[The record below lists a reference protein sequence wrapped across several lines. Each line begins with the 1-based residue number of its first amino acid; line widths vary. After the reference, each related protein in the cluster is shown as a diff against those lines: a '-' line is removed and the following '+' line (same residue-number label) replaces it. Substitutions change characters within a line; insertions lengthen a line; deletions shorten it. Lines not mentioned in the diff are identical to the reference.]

1 MFNEQHRKE
10 MPVGGVLGISGG
22 VARFIP
28 PASDVYSIGRSLRFD
43 SSSSPSLTRTPR
55 IAGNRRTWTW
65 SGWVK
70 LCEKP
75 SSQYVTIF
83 CAGAGGSDSD
93 LIRLNYDS
101 SGNLSLAAWNTDP
114 IINTDNVFEDFG
126 SWYHIVVT
134 MDTGNGT
141 ASNRAK
147 IYINGT
153 EATYTTDNRSSISNL
168 DTAWNNTNL
177 HAIGLLT
184 NSSGYHPNAYFADI
198 QSLDGLAYD
207 PSYFGKLDEFGIWQ
221 PKNYAGSYGTNGF
234 HLALTDNNSDAAL
247 GSDTSNSTYTS
258 NNTLNFNTATWTGN
272 GSAQKIDVGFQPDFV
287 WIKQRGNNGAHMLF
301 DSVRGATKRLVAN
314 QTLTEGTVQGVT
326 YFDSAG
332 FSLGNDA
339 DCNANSVT
347 HVGWAWKAGGA
358 PVSNTEGSVT
368 ARVSANPEY
377 GFSVITATQAAA
389 SGLGC
394 NVGHG
399 LGTAPAM
406 YIVKDRDAATAWGV
420 YHQGLGSAGKALQ
433 LNSTTGEVTTSGY
446 FNDTAPTS
454 SVLTVGAGVGL
465 EGDDFVCYAW
475 SEISGFSKFGTYTG
489 NGSSTGPT
497 ITTGFKPA
505 LVVYKR
511 TDANGYWRLMDNKRD
526 PANPAYHVLFA
537 NTSDA
542 ESTSQG
548 SDQYDV
554 DFLSDGFQIKTDLA
568 SSNASGGSFVYMAFA
583 ENPGNDFE
591 VNNMTASVG
600 VTTASSGFDALT
612 YSGTGASQS
621 ISSLAFSP
629 GLLWIKERDTDG
641 YHHKLVDSVRG
652 STRTLRSSSSGQEF
666 TNTNQVTSFN
676 ADGFSLGADNSFPGD
691 LECNQSG
698 KNYVAWAWKAGD
710 STSSNTDGTITS
722 EVSVSQDYGFSIVS
736 YTGTNSAGSVG
747 HGLNSAPSFWIQKA
761 RSQSTDNWSIYHSD
775 LGPDEYLKF
784 TSDAST
790 SSSGFWGAGPTSS
803 VMNLSAG
810 NYINDQSVTYI
821 AYCWTEKPK
830 FSKFGVYKGNASDT
844 GSIVTTG
851 FKPEF
856 VLIKGTSAS
865 RDWWM
870 YDSARDSIN
879 PNMARLSP
887 NSSGKEATNV
897 YAIDFLDNGFQL
909 KTSDVALNGSENY
922 VYAAFAGDFTSSDGD
937 SFVDTPEQRSGQTA
951 SGNGGDIV
959 GNYATFNPLSQQYN
973 LAVHNLNN
981 GNLQNGPGNKGNYAL
996 EISTIAAPP
1005 SGKWYWEMTLEGN
1018 GSAERRMIGIMAE
1031 DADFGA
1037 YIPHDNSTDGLLAIW
1052 CLTGQIIINGSK
1064 SSYTSAINAP
1074 NTIGVALDQDNG
1086 AVNFYKN
1093 GTALGSQSLPTN
1105 MQDKG
1110 IVAAVSSIYDEE
1122 IIIANFGQR
1131 PFKNTPPSGYK
1142 SLTTG
1147 NISDSTVKKGAQ
1159 YFTSKLYDGT
1169 GGSQTVTS
1177 LGFQPDMIWIKN
1189 RDTSD
1194 SPHIYD
1200 SIRGVSRLIPAGTDV
1215 EYNNSDFTS
1224 FDSNGFTLAGSNSV
1238 NKIGSKMVA
1247 WCWKAGGSA
1256 SANNDGS
1263 ITSQVSASQT
1273 SGFSVV
1279 TASPNQQAVTIGHGL
1294 GATPTMIISKSRT
1307 VAYDWNVFH
1316 TSLGTGDFLRLN
1328 TTDAKQS
1335 VSGYWGTVNNSVFGT
1350 AAGNNGNNNG
1360 DMVYYCFASIPG
1372 FSHAGKWLGTG
1383 YSGVDA
1389 PFIFTGFRPA
1399 WVLFKK
1405 SSASGDPWLLYDSAR
1420 DPGNPAK
1427 TRISANVSGNESV
1440 STTYSINMLSNG
1452 FKINTDDTSWN
1463 ADGQTFVYFA
1473 IAENPFK
1480 IARAR

>member
-1 MFNEQHRKE
+1 FVIIK
-10 MPVGGVLGISGG
+10 
-22 VARFIP
+22 A
-28 PASDVYSIGRSLRFD
+28 
-43 SSSSPSLTRTPR
+43 SSSSTN
-55 IAGNRRTWTW
+55 AGWGMYQEGATDQQLMANCSGEEGVRGDCATGSSKRDIQANVTFNDDGFTLS
-65 SGWVK
+65 SGWY
-70 LCEKP
+70 E
-75 SSQYVTIF
+75 Q
-83 CAGAGGSDSD
+83 
-93 LIRLNYDS
+93 
-101 SGNLSLAAWNTDP
+101 
-114 IINTDNVFEDFG
+114 
-126 SWYHIVVT
+126 
-134 MDTGNGT
+134 
-141 ASNRAK
+141 
-147 IYINGT
+147 
-153 EATYTTDNRSSISNL
+153 
-168 DTAWNNTNL
+168 
-177 HAIGLLT
+177 
-184 NSSGYHPNAYFADI
+184 
-198 QSLDGLAYD
+198 
-207 PSYFGKLDEFGIWQ
+207 
-221 PKNYAGSYGTNGF
+221 
-234 HLALTDNNSDAAL
+234 NNS
-247 GSDTSNSTYTS
+247 
-258 NNTLNFNTATWTGN
+258 
-272 GSAQKIDVGFQPDFV
+272 
-287 WIKQRGNNGAHMLF
+287 
-301 DSVRGATKRLVAN
+301 
-314 QTLTEGTVQGVT
+314 GT
-326 YFDSAG
+326 
-332 FSLGNDA
+332 
-339 DCNANSVT
+339 
-347 HVGWAWKAGGA
+347 
-358 PVSNTEGSVT
+358 
-368 ARVSANPEY
+368 
-377 GFSVITATQAAA
+377 
-389 SGLGC
+389 
-394 NVGHG
+394 
-399 LGTAPAM
+399 
-406 YIVKDRDAATAWGV
+406 
-420 YHQGLGSAGKALQ
+420 
-433 LNSTTGEVTTSGY
+433 
-446 FNDTAPTS
+446 
-454 SVLTVGAGVGL
+454 
-465 EGDDFVCYAW
+465 
-475 SEISGFSKFGTYTG
+475 
-489 NGSSTGPT
+489 
-497 ITTGFKPA
+497 
-505 LVVYKR
+505 
-511 TDANGYWRLMDNKRD
+511 
-526 PANPAYHVLFA
+526 
-537 NTSDA
+537 
-542 ESTSQG
+542 
-548 SDQYDV
+548 
-554 DFLSDGFQIKTDLA
+554 
-568 SSNASGGSFVYMAFA
+568 
-583 ENPGNDFE
+583 
-591 VNNMTASVG
+591 
-600 VTTASSGFDALT
+600 
-612 YSGTGASQS
+612 
-621 ISSLAFSP
+621 
-629 GLLWIKERDTDG
+629 
-641 YHHKLVDSVRG
+641 
-652 STRTLRSSSSGQEF
+652 
-666 TNTNQVTSFN
+666 
-676 ADGFSLGADNSFPGD
+676 
-691 LECNQSG
+691 
-698 KNYVAWAWKAGD
+698 
-710 STSSNTDGTITS
+710 
-722 EVSVSQDYGFSIVS
+722 
-736 YTGTNSAGSVG
+736 
-747 HGLNSAPSFWIQKA
+747 
-761 RSQSTDNWSIYHSD
+761 
-775 LGPDEYLKF
+775 
-784 TSDAST
+784 
-790 SSSGFWGAGPTSS
+790 
-803 VMNLSAG
+803 
-810 NYINDQSVTYI
+810 TYI
-821 AYCWTEKPK
+821 Y
-830 FSKFGVYKGNASDT
+830 
-844 GSIVTTG
+844 
-851 FKPEF
+851 
-856 VLIKGTSAS
+856 
-865 RDWWM
+865 M
-870 YDSARDSIN
+870 
-879 PNMARLSP
+879 
-887 NSSGKEATNV
+887 
-897 YAIDFLDNGFQL
+897 
-909 KTSDVALNGSENY
+909 
-922 VYAAFAGDFTSSDGD
+922 AFAGDFTSSDGD

-1194 SPHIYD
+1194 NAHIYD
-1200 SIRGVSRLIPAGTDV
+1200 SIRGVSRLIPSDTAV

-1405 SSASGDPWLLYDSAR
+1405 SSGSGDPWLLYDSAR